1 MRALGLHP
9 ERDEESR
16 AFIQA
21 ALATSGWI
29 AGREL
34 KDQPQSFTEQ
44 FGYAQS
50 YFGSAFQSDRYL
62 QPHLRYERWG
72 SGLRGYYH
80 NVQSSF
86 QCYHPDSSGRSK
98 ERHDLIEHQLAHTVR
113 DPNGRTYN
121 RT

>member
-72 SGLRGYYH
+72 TGLRGYYH
-80 NVQSSF
+80 NVHS
-86 QCYHPDSSGRSK
+86 
-98 ERHDLIEHQLAHTVR
+98 
-113 DPNGRTYN
+113 
-121 RT
+121 